1 MCVIDVIFFFL
12 QFFNIKDNN
21 CYRYLRIL
29 MEIILF
35 YNNWNILLKDI
46 QLSTSQDPYK
56 FIEAWGEFKNEN
68 QEKCDENRERG
79 QIESIQLII
88 VSSLPK

>member
-1 MCVIDVIFFFL
+1 MCHRCHFLFLAIFQYF
-12 QFFNIKDNN
+12 KDNN

-29 MEIILF
+29 LEIILF

-56 FIEAWGEFKNEN
+56 TYTSMHGESLRMKIKKNVMKIEKGAK
-68 QEKCDENRERG
+68 
-79 QIESIQLII
+79 
-88 VSSLPK
+88 